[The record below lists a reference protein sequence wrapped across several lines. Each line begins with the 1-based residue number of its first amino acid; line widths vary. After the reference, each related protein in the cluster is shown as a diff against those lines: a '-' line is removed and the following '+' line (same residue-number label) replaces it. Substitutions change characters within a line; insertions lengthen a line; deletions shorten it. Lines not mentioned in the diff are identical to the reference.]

1 MKNIIDQIL
10 NRAVRP
16 DDNEMKILD
25 IISDSWN
32 NIIEIF
38 IEKTFSVL
46 HSTQYFILTDSS
58 NTSMIIENVFLF
70 TVDILINFSVASQSS
85 SYNEPA
91 EGFTFEKRTI
101 EYYTP
106 LKVRLIYSCNFLQ
119 SLAKFFLNLLSTF
132 IHLIFVFNETRW
144 WK

>member
-1 MKNIIDQIL
+1 
-10 NRAVRP
+10 
-16 DDNEMKILD
+16 
-25 IISDSWN
+25 
-32 NIIEIF
+32 
-38 IEKTFSVL
+38 
-46 HSTQYFILTDSS
+46 
-58 NTSMIIENVFLF
+58 MIIENVFLF

-106 LKVRLIYSCNFLQ
+106 LKVRLIYSSNFLLQ

-132 IHLIFVFNETRW
+132 IHLIFVFNETR
-144 WK
+144 